1 MKKSLFQNIIYKV
14 LLNVFNLILP
24 LLVGPYVN
32 RALGPE
38 SLGHVQWTESIY
50 SYFLIFAS
58 FGVYQYGLRELSRIK
73 DDKQKVS
80 QLFTSLF
87 LISAVTGIT
96 AVLIYFGFSYLKYE
110 GIVIFPLLMIFGFN
124 LIVNI
129 FFVEWVNEAMEN
141 YAFITI
147 KTIIVRSIYV
157 VLIFVFIHT
166 AEDYKHYAILL
177 VVTALLNNIIS
188 FVYIKRKIK
197 FDFKNITI
205 KKHLKPMFLVV
216 IFANANVLYTLL
228 DRIMIGEYL
237 NSKAVAFYVIPQQIM
252 GIISTLLL
260 SVIQVTIPRLSYML
274 GTDDEKSY
282 ITLLNNIS
290 KVYFAFLFPA
300 AVGLYLI
307 ADIAVLLYGGGS
319 YVSAAPVLSVFA
331 FYMVALGIDSILAN
345 QIMYVKKKEHILVRL
360 AFLCGFIN
368 LLLNIGLL
376 QFGLFTPRNAIITTV
391 LANLLLILLEYGYI
405 RRYLKV
411 DYRLFELSKFKYLFY
426 GLLFIPVTYAIR
438 YFVSDPIPLFFCIV
452 GINVILYVFIL
463 VVTKDEVLD
472 MFLGKIKARIGRK

>member
-1 MKKSLFQNIIYKV
+1 MKKSLFKNIIYKV

-24 LLVGPYVN
+24 LLVGTYVN
-32 RALGPE
+32 RVLGPE

-96 AVLIYFGFSYLKYE
+96 AVLIYFGFSYFKYE

-141 YAFITI
+141 YSFITI

-157 VLIFVFIHT
+157 VLIFVFIHS

-177 VVTALLNNIIS
+177 VVTAFLNNIIS

-197 FDFKNITI
+197 FDFKNIII

-228 DRIMIGEYL
+228 DRIMLGEYL

-307 ADIAVLLYGGGS
+307 ADIVVLLYGGES

-331 FYMVALGIDSILAN
+331 FYMVVLGIDSILAN

-376 QFGLFTPRNAIITTV
+376 QFGLFTPRNAIITTAS
-391 LANLLLILLEYGYI
+391 ANLLLILLEYGYI

-411 DYRLFELSKFKYLFY
+411 DYRLFELSKLKYLFY

-438 YFVSDPIPLFFCIV
+438 HFVSDPIPLFFWIV
-452 GINVILYVFIL
+452 GINTILYGFIL
-463 VVTKDEVLD
+463 VVTKDEVLH
-472 MFLGKIKARIGRK
+472 MFLGKIKGRFGRV